1 MNPEEVSTIA
11 PISIETSATRPTPIE
26 TTRPPNSIEE
36 APVSTATTEASQLA
50 AASAEPTAPTTTI
63 PEETQTSPEPQNPLT
78 ERFTTQEWIVLKEFR
93 VTQTHSQLYTSPLTV
108 IQDAL
113 PEILAQAFP
122 DDPKAKE
129 TPFSMWGVKIDPN
142 NPRDAKVSV
151 VLMKFLRAR

>member
-1 MNPEEVSTIA
+1 MNPEEVSIIV
-11 PISIETSATRPTPIE
+11 PVSIETSAKKLTPVE
-26 TTRPPNSIEE
+26 TTQPPNPTEG
-36 APVSTATTEASQLA
+36 APVPTATTEASQLA

-63 PEETQTSPEPQNPLT
+63 PEETQASPEPQNPLT

-93 VTQTHSQLYTSPLTV
+93 VTQTYSQLYTSPLTS

-122 DDPKAKE
+122 DNPKAKE

-142 NPRDAKVSV
+142 NPRDAKISV